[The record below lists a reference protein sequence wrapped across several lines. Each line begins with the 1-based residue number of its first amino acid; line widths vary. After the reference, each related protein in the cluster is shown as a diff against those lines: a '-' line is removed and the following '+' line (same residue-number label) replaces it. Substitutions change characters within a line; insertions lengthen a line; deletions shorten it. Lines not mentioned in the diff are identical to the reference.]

1 MRKVYLPNR
10 SSHHLLHLFR
20 WRKHYKAGMYA
31 ANVAAVNGAN
41 GYGYDH
47 TSAYGGSVA
56 IKGKDLEE
64 QVSHESGHI

>member
-1 MRKVYLPNR
+1 
-10 SSHHLLHLFR
+10 
-20 WRKHYKAGMYA
+20 MYA

-56 IKGKDLEE
+56 VKGKDLEE
-64 QVSHESGHI
+64 QVSRESGLILSRLAEKIIFGVV